1 MYLFSLLKS
10 GDVYLHE
17 GKQIIPREVFSS
29 LLSIENLM
37 KIASDDVENYKE
49 EVRVSC
55 EEIKRQAFE
64 AGYQEGLKQ
73 FNEQLI
79 FFENSVRE
87 MRHELQ
93 QQVLP
98 LVLKASKKI
107 VGEELKLSP
116 ESIVSI
122 VQQVIKPVTSHHHV
136 KLYLSK
142 QDKHLIEHHKEEIKQ
157 LFEKLETFVIEEK
170 SDLENGSC
178 IIETE
183 SGIINATLEN
193 QWKAMESAFQAFSKR
208 SHHS

>member
-17 GKQIIPREVFSS
+17 GKKIIPHEIFSS
-29 LLSIENLM
+29 LLSIKNLM
-37 KIASDDVENYKE
+37 EVANEDAKNYKE

-55 EEIKRQAFE
+55 EEIKKQAFE

-79 FFENSVRE
+79 FFENSIRE

-98 LVLKASKKI
+98 LVLKASKRI
-107 VGEELKLSP
+107 VGEELRLSP

-136 KLYLSK
+136 KIYLNK
-142 QDKHLIEHHKEEIKQ
+142 NDRHTIEHHREEIKH
-157 LFEKLETFVIEEK
+157 LFEKLETFIIEERN
-170 SDLENGSC
+170 DLENGSC

-193 QWKAMESAFQAFSKR
+193 QWKAMEAAFQAFSKR